1 MTKEVIF
8 DGDDENC
15 TVFQEMIKREYSSVE
30 DARERVDTEAMAGN
44 LVGYKMLQLV
54 HKQDTNK
61 NYEELLGREQDLQK
75 IREMA
80 ESSTFISSHKSPSQE
95 IKELRPSEATTND
108 GFRDHSFEI
117 ISKELIHNI
126 PIEE

>member
-15 TVFQEMIKREYSSVE
+15 TVFQEMIKRENSSVE
-30 DARERVDTEAMAGN
+30 DARERVNTEAMAGN

-54 HKQDTNK
+54 HKQDTK

-80 ESSTFISSHKSPSQE
+80 ESSTFNSSHKSPS
-95 IKELRPSEATTND
+95 
-108 GFRDHSFEI
+108 
-117 ISKELIHNI
+117 
-126 PIEE
+126 